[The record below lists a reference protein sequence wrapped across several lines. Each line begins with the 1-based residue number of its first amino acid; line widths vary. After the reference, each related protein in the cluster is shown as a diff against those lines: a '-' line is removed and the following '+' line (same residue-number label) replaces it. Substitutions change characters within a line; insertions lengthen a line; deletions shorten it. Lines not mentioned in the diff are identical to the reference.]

1 MHGMN
6 KIKFKD
12 AQQAKAIYNFND
24 VKETI
29 YRAKAALWYKAPEVR
44 VGFMILCCY

>member
-1 MHGMN
+1 MN

-12 AQQAKAIYNFND
+12 AQQVKAIYNFKNI
-24 VKETI
+24 KETFC
-29 YRAKAALWYKAPEVR
+29 RAKAAVWYKAPEVL